1 MSKGEAVL
9 YVLLASALIT
19 MCHGG
24 EGMLFEG
31 GFVFA
36 GILLGAVAWVVLN
49 DTGENDE

>member
-1 MSKGEAVL
+1 MSKAEAVL

-24 EGMLFEG
+24 EGVLFEG

-49 DTGENDE
+49 EEDNDE